1 MKGFGTPIYTNIKH
15 PFPAEPPNINRDNP
29 TGSYRTGFDIPEN
42 WKQKQVY
49 IHFEGVQSAFYIWLN
64 GIRVGYSQGSMTAAE
79 FDLTPFLQEGHNVLA
94 VEVYRWS
101 DGSYLEDQDFWR
113 LSGIYRDVYLMARPA
128 LHIRDFFVTTELD
141 QDYSNAV
148 FDLRVS
154 VRNAGMQRSSPKK
167 INITLGNENRKI
179 LSHQLDVN
187 QSLNFQQELTIQFQ
201 QEVIRPMLWSAE
213 HPDETAQH
221 QCSENIPLSQ

>member
-1 MKGFGTPIYTNIKH
+1 MKGFGIPIYTNIKH

-42 WKQKQVY
+42 WKEKQVY

-79 FDLTPFLQEGHNVLA
+79 
-94 VEVYRWS
+94 
-101 DGSYLEDQDFWR
+101 
-113 LSGIYRDVYLMARPA
+113 
-128 LHIRDFFVTTELD
+128 
-141 QDYSNAV
+141 

-201 QEVIRPMLWSAE
+201 QEVIRPLLWSAE

-221 QCSENIPLSQ
+221 QCSENIPLSQYSSLV